1 MTSEAA
7 VKKNTPKTAALSFSA
22 FSMERR
28 ARPAE
33 SRAQFFS
40 EISYLLLSQ
49 FGSLQSVTAARRRYF
64 APEHLNPLETWG

>member
-49 FGSLQSVTAARRRYF
+49 FGSRSQLRPRGVDILPRSI
-64 APEHLNPLETWG
+64 